1 MRVLLDNG
9 MPRGVATALSGHV
22 VEEVRGRGWD
32 TLRNGEL
39 LDAAETAGF
48 EVFVTTDQNI
58 RYQQNLTGRKLA
70 VVVLT
75 SARWKLIS
83 RRLSEIA
90 AAVTAARRG
99 ALNEVEIPSD

>member
-1 MRVLLDNG
+1 
-9 MPRGVATALSGHV
+9 
-22 VEEVRGRGWD
+22 
-32 TLRNGEL
+32 
-39 LDAAETAGF
+39 
-48 EVFVTTDQNI
+48 
-58 RYQQNLTGRKLA
+58 
-70 VVVLT
+70 VVLT